1 MTQKR
6 LSRGGRGPRLREE
19 EVERMVALYLE
30 GKSFKA
36 IGQEVGRHWQTVRKY
51 AIKAL
56 QEREGRELRREAL
69 KGALVDHFQ
78 DLVHAL
84 GSLGELLDMP
94 EVLRRELPHGWRPPT
109 PERRNRLLL
118 QALRD
123 SHVRESPLWSWWDSW
138 NQAREAYDKAL
149 SALRQ
154 RVMGEIARLE
164 KSYPRVSLTS
174 TEALAEVLFYRGG
187 SIAQGASL
195 YDPSMLQVRPL
206 VGQQGKRDGEELWL
220 GESTRLAAGQDIARL
235 RKQVSELMGDMEKW
249 EEIQGLAR
257 LYRQMEETKDKMEEE
272 VEVLSLRR
280 AFPGRCRLCPV

>member
-6 LSRGGRGPRLREE
+6 LSRGGRGPRLRDE

-94 EVLRRELPHGWRPPT
+94 EVVRRELPHGWQPPT
-109 PERRNRLLL
+109 PERQNRLLL

-138 NQAREAYDKAL
+138 NQAREAYEKAL

-164 KSYPRVSLTS
+164 KSYPRVSLTF
-174 TEALAEVLFYRGG
+174 TEALVEVLLYRGA

-195 YDPSMLQVRPL
+195 YDPSMLRVRPL

-220 GESTRLAAGQDIARL
+220 GESTRLAAGQDMARL
-235 RKQVSELMGDMEKW
+235 RKQVSELMGDMGKW

>member
-1 MTQKR
+1 
-6 LSRGGRGPRLREE
+6 
-19 EVERMVALYLE
+19 MVALYLE

-94 EVLRRELPHGWRPPT
+94 EVVRRELPHGWQPPT
-109 PERRNRLLL
+109 PERQNRLLL

-138 NQAREAYDKAL
+138 NQAREAYEKAL

-164 KSYPRVSLTS
+164 KSYPRVSLTF
-174 TEALAEVLFYRGG
+174 TEALVEVLLYRGA

-195 YDPSMLQVRPL
+195 YDPSMLRVRPL

-220 GESTRLAAGQDIARL
+220 GESTRLAAGQDMARL
-235 RKQVSELMGDMEKW
+235 RKQVSELMGDMGKW

>member
-19 EVERMVALYLE
+19 EVEKMVALYLE

-94 EVLRRELPHGWRPPT
+94 EVLRRELPHGWRPST

-195 YDPSMLQVRPL
+195 HDPSMLQVRPL

-235 RKQVSELMGDMEKW
+235 RKQVSELMGDMGKW

-257 LYRQMEETKDKMEEE
+257 LYRQMAETKDKMEEE

>member
-69 KGALVDHFQ
+69 KGALADHFQ

-94 EVLRRELPHGWRPPT
+94 EVIRRELPHGWRPPT

-138 NQAREAYDKAL
+138 NQAREAYEKAL

-174 TEALAEVLFYRGG
+174 TEALAEVLFYRGA

-195 YDPSMLQVRPL
+195 YDPSMLRVRPL

-235 RKQVSELMGDMEKW
+235 RKQLSELMGDMGKW

-257 LYRQMEETKDKMEEE
+257 LYRQMVETKDKMEEE

>member
-123 SHVRESPLWSWWDSW
+123 SHVRESPLWSWWDNW

-164 KSYPRVSLTS
+164 KSYLRVSLTS

-206 VGQQGKRDGEELWL
+206 VDQQGKRDGEELWL

-235 RKQVSELMGDMEKW
+235 RGQVSELMVDMGKW